1 MELSIMIGLVLLV
14 FIFLGVQ
21 LLWIRRIDHDRRTV
35 AETETGTAEQ
45 RKILHEE
52 NLELR
57 EKKTQLETS
66 LNAKQDIESD
76 LRQRL
81 EASEQARIALNDE
94 KVRLLEQVAQISEN
108 MEQQTQHHQEK
119 MVML

>member
-14 FIFLGVQ
+14 VIFLGVQ

-57 EKKTQLETS
+57 EKKHSLKPASTRNRTS
-66 LNAKQDIESD
+66 NLICGNAWKPQSKRES
-76 LRQRL
+76 
-81 EASEQARIALNDE
+81 S
-94 KVRLLEQVAQISEN
+94 
-108 MEQQTQHHQEK
+108 
-119 MVML
+119 